1 MTASPASPRSLP
13 SRLLS
18 IALLMIAGAGAGFG
32 MIYLSDT
39 VDGSGW
45 PDTLALGV
53 GSVPLIIAAMIVL
66 QMATRRGADVL
77 KGCGGLQVLVMGLA
91 GVMMLLPI
99 VGSRFASPGLVMA
112 ALAIML
118 VVQTLANLL
127 LWRRAD
133 EMLRRVMTET
143 ATLAFWVLQSALFLY
158 AAAERL
164 GLVHGVT
171 AWGMMG
177 ILMGVYF
184 VASAIAAAR
193 RGIH

>member
-1 MTASPASPRSLP
+1 
-13 SRLLS
+13 
-18 IALLMIAGAGAGFG
+18 MIAGAGAGFG

-127 LWRRAD
+127 LWAPRRRDVAPGDDRDRDPGLLGAAVGPVPLCRRRAAGPRS
-133 EMLRRVMTET
+133 RRH
-143 ATLAFWVLQSALFLY
+143 
-158 AAAERL
+158 RL
-164 GLVHGVT
+164 GDDGHPHGRLFRRLGHRRRPARHPLT
-171 AWGMMG
+171 AA
-177 ILMGVYF
+177 ILTPDPD
-184 VASAIAAAR
+184 SKDKP
-193 RGIH
+193 